1 MDKVALDHESDDGVY
16 FVLFAVHPLKGVL
29 YGTHAVLSYRESVS

>member
-16 FVLFAVHPLKGVL
+16 FVLFAVHLSKGVL
-29 YGTHAVLSYRESVS
+29 YGTEHTCCLILS